1 MAKRCSICTDG
12 IEASGMD
19 RCPKCQDLTDLG
31 IDRISILLRHA
42 KRIPRRAERYLAR
55 VEYFREID
63 AREGQRPKAVV
74 EVMLEPVVGRRC
86 NICGSKGTLKD
97 RKCCKECFSIKKTI
111 IDPYEICQY
120 LIKKRPE
127 RAAQYQAMADQH
139 RQRLIESSVNPERE
153 IRTNRR
159 LAALAASTK
168 PCKPRIVTTNGV
180 ESTCRYYRC
189 GRCRCVLTTQKCLK
203 CEMVIKGEIQDE

>member
-12 IEASGMD
+12 IEASGVD

-55 VEYFREID
+55 VEHFREID
-63 AREGQRPKAVV
+63 AKTAEASKAVA
-74 EVMLEPVVGRRC
+74 EAIAKPILERHC
-86 NICGSKGTLKD
+86 NICGTKGTVKHRTFCQD
-97 RKCCKECFSIKKTI
+97 CFGIKKTI
-111 IDPYEICQY
+111 SDPYEICQF
-120 LIKKRPE
+120 LIQKRPE
-127 RAAQYQAMADQH
+127 KAAQYQAMADQH
-139 RQRLIESSVNPERE
+139 RQRMIESSVDPQRE

-180 ESTCRYYRC
+180 ESTCQYWRC
-189 GRCRCVLTTQKCLK
+189 GRCRCVLTTRTCLK

>member
-12 IEASGMD
+12 IEASGVD
-19 RCPKCQDLTDLG
+19 QCPKCQDLMELG
-31 IDRISILLRHA
+31 VDRISILLRHA
-42 KRIPRRAERYLAR
+42 KKIPRRAERYLAR
-55 VEYFREID
+55 VEHFREID
-63 AREGQRPKAVV
+63 AKEKQPPMPIV
-74 EVMLEPVVGRRC
+74 EVMPDPVVERHC
-86 NICGSKGTLKD
+86 NICGTAPTVKNRNWCQDCFTLK
-97 RKCCKECFSIKKTI
+97 KAI

-127 RAAQYQAMADQH
+127 KAAQYQAMADQH
-139 RQRLIESSVNPERE
+139 RQRLIESAVDPERE

-159 LAALAASTK
+159 LAALAANTK

-180 ESTCRYYRC
+180 ESTCNYWRC
-189 GRCRCVLTTQKCLK
+189 GRCRQVLTKPTCLR